1 MKYRRLGR
9 SGLKVSEISL
19 GSWLTYGGY
28 VERENAVNSIKT
40 AYDLGINFFDT
51 ANVYEKGAAEEL
63 VGKALKAYPRES
75 YVLATKA
82 FWPMGEGPN
91 DRGLRA
97 SIYGAGECQ
106 PEVNSIKTAYDLGIN
121 FFDTANVY
129 EKGAAEELVG
139 KALKAYPR
147 ESYVLATKA
156 FWPMGEG
163 PNDRGLSRKHIT
175 EQANASLKR
184 LGHDYVDIFYCHR
197 HDPETPLEETL
208 RAIDDLVRQGK
219 VLYVGVSEWQASQIA
234 EAIGVADR
242 YLLDRIVVNQPIY
255 NMFERYI
262 EKEVMPL
269 SERVGIG
276 QVVFSPLAQGLL
288 TGKYTS
294 ASDIPQ
300 DSRAA
305 KLDWMRKGI
314 TEEKIAKVQQ
324 LEGVAKELGISVGNL
339 ALAWILRKDNVASA
353 LVGASRPEQVTENAK
368 ASGIV
373 LSEDVQE
380 RIEDILK

>member
-1 MKYRRLGR
+1 MKYRRLGA
-9 SGLKVSEISL
+9 SGIKVSEISL

-28 VERENAVNSIKT
+28 VERENAVNAIKT

-63 VGKALKAYPRES
+63 VGKTLKAYPRES

-82 FWPMGEGPN
+82 FWPMG
-91 DRGLRA
+91 D
-97 SIYGAGECQ
+97 
-106 PEVNSIKTAYDLGIN
+106 
-121 FFDTANVY
+121 
-129 EKGAAEELVG
+129 
-139 KALKAYPR
+139 
-147 ESYVLATKA
+147 
-156 FWPMGEG
+156 G
-163 PNDRGLSRKHIT
+163 PNDRGLSRKHII

-197 HDPETPLEETL
+197 YDKETRLEETL

-234 EAIGVADR
+234 EGLGVADR

-269 SERVGIG
+269 SERNGIG

-288 TGKYTS
+288 TGKYS
-294 ASDIPQ
+294 SVNDIPQ

-324 LEGVAKELGISVGNL
+324 LEKVAAELEISVGNL
-339 ALAWILRKDNVASA
+339 ALAWILRNDNVASA

-368 ASGIV
+368 ASGIE
-373 LSEDVQE
+373 LSEDVLN
-380 RIEDILK
+380 RIEEILK